1 MSDCTTRPAGFARPS
16 REAARLPLAGLLAL
30 ATAGFITIVT
40 EALPAGL
47 LPLMGRDLRVSDALV
62 GQLVTVYAAGSIV
75 AAIPLV
81 AATRGMRRRPLLL
94 AALAGFVVA
103 NTATAASP
111 YYAPVLVARCV
122 AGVSAGLLWA
132 LLAGY
137 ASRMV
142 DARQRGRA
150 IAIAMLGAPVAM
162 SVGIP
167 LGTALGAALGWRATF
182 AGVTALTLALIAW
195 VRASLPDA
203 PGRPSGERLPVA
215 RVLRM
220 PGVLPVLAVMFAYVL
235 AHNILYTYIAPF
247 LASAG
252 MGARIDATLF
262 AFGAASFAGIG
273 LTGVWIGNGLRR
285 LALASIAL
293 FALASVLLGVASGSP
308 AVVYASVAVWG
319 LTFGGAA
326 TVFQTAS
333 ANAAGEAADVAQS
346 MIVTVWNLAI
356 AAGDA
361 RAGGDGGPFRR
372 FHGERIM
379 RETNDKQ
386 QRGNVTQRHDTLAA
400 PGGNRVTQA
409 FERFAARVTQWA
421 GSPVAFGV
429 AVAITIGWLACGPL
443 VHFSDAWQL
452 VINTG
457 TTIIT
462 FLMVFLLQRNQNR
475 DSVALHLKLDE
486 LVAATKSASNRL
498 IGIEDASEDEL
509 KRLAHAYLELALRAR
524 TLRETSGEP
533 ARRDADDDSDGDG
546 DDAASEAQERP
557 TPAD

>member
-1 MSDCTTRPAGFARPS
+1 MSDCQTRAAGFATPS
-16 REAARLPLAGLLAL
+16 RTAARLPLAGLLAL

-47 LPLMGRDLRVSDALV
+47 LPLMGRGLRVSDALV
-62 GQLVTVYAAGSIV
+62 GQLVTVYAVGSIV

-81 AATRGMRRRPLLL
+81 AATRGLRRRPLLL

-103 NTATAASP
+103 NAATAASP
-111 YYAPVLVARCV
+111 YYAPVLVARFV

-132 LLAGY
+132 LLVGY

-182 AGVTALTLALIAW
+182 ACVTALTLALIAW
-195 VRASLPDA
+195 VRAGLPDA

-215 RVLRM
+215 RVLLM
-220 PGVLPVLAVMFAYVL
+220 PGVLPVLLVMFAYVL

-252 MGARIDATLF
+252 MGARIDAALF

-293 FALASVLLGVASGSP
+293 FALASVLLGVARESP

-356 AAGDA
+356 AGGGVAGGLLLERFGAGAMPWALVALLVPAWLGAWRARRHGFPAA
-361 RAGGDGGPFRR
+361 RA
-372 FHGERIM
+372 
-379 RETNDKQ
+379 
-386 QRGNVTQRHDTLAA
+386 
-400 PGGNRVTQA
+400 
-409 FERFAARVTQWA
+409 
-421 GSPVAFGV
+421 S
-429 AVAITIGWLACGPL
+429 
-443 VHFSDAWQL
+443 
-452 VINTG
+452 
-457 TTIIT
+457 
-462 FLMVFLLQRNQNR
+462 
-475 DSVALHLKLDE
+475 
-486 LVAATKSASNRL
+486 
-498 IGIEDASEDEL
+498 
-509 KRLAHAYLELALRAR
+509 
-524 TLRETSGEP
+524 
-533 ARRDADDDSDGDG
+533 
-546 DDAASEAQERP
+546 
-557 TPAD
+557 

>member
-252 MGARIDATLF
+252 MGTRIDATLF

-356 AAGDA
+356 AVGGVAGGVLLERFGAGAMPWALVALLVPAWLGAWRARRHGFPAA
-361 RAGGDGGPFRR
+361 RAP
-372 FHGERIM
+372 
-379 RETNDKQ
+379 
-386 QRGNVTQRHDTLAA
+386 
-400 PGGNRVTQA
+400 
-409 FERFAARVTQWA
+409 
-421 GSPVAFGV
+421 
-429 AVAITIGWLACGPL
+429 
-443 VHFSDAWQL
+443 
-452 VINTG
+452 
-457 TTIIT
+457 
-462 FLMVFLLQRNQNR
+462 
-475 DSVALHLKLDE
+475 
-486 LVAATKSASNRL
+486 
-498 IGIEDASEDEL
+498 
-509 KRLAHAYLELALRAR
+509 
-524 TLRETSGEP
+524 
-533 ARRDADDDSDGDG
+533 
-546 DDAASEAQERP
+546 
-557 TPAD
+557 

>member
-356 AAGDA
+356 AAGVLLERFGAGAMPWALVALLVPAWFGAWRARRHGFPAA
-361 RAGGDGGPFRR
+361 RAP
-372 FHGERIM
+372 
-379 RETNDKQ
+379 
-386 QRGNVTQRHDTLAA
+386 
-400 PGGNRVTQA
+400 
-409 FERFAARVTQWA
+409 
-421 GSPVAFGV
+421 
-429 AVAITIGWLACGPL
+429 
-443 VHFSDAWQL
+443 
-452 VINTG
+452 
-457 TTIIT
+457 
-462 FLMVFLLQRNQNR
+462 
-475 DSVALHLKLDE
+475 
-486 LVAATKSASNRL
+486 
-498 IGIEDASEDEL
+498 
-509 KRLAHAYLELALRAR
+509 
-524 TLRETSGEP
+524 
-533 ARRDADDDSDGDG
+533 
-546 DDAASEAQERP
+546 
-557 TPAD
+557 

>member
-1 MSDCTTRPAGFARPS
+1 MPVDMKKIHQFKPGEPRLLLQRATGGVERRFAAADDAARRRPARQRAGDERHAGAAAAHDRRSFLDGRGGVLGGRRGESRPS
-16 REAARLPLAGLLAL
+16 EGGRATIVAASFRGRACIPPPLASHSRAAPRGGGTAL
-30 ATAGFITIVT
+30 ATG
-40 EALPAGL
+40 
-47 LPLMGRDLRVSDALV
+47 
-62 GQLVTVYAAGSIV
+62 
-75 AAIPLV
+75 
-81 AATRGMRRRPLLL
+81 
-94 AALAGFVVA
+94 
-103 NTATAASP
+103 
-111 YYAPVLVARCV
+111 
-122 AGVSAGLLWA
+122 
-132 LLAGY
+132 
-137 ASRMV
+137 SRM
-142 DARQRGRA
+142 RGGRRA
-150 IAIAMLGAPVAM
+150 P
-162 SVGIP
+162 
-167 LGTALGAALGWRATF
+167 
-182 AGVTALTLALIAW
+182 
-195 VRASLPDA
+195 
-203 PGRPSGERLPVA
+203 
-215 RVLRM
+215 
-220 PGVLPVLAVMFAYVL
+220 
-235 AHNILYTYIAPF
+235 
-247 LASAG
+247 
-252 MGARIDATLF
+252 
-262 AFGAASFAGIG
+262 
-273 LTGVWIGNGLRR
+273 
-285 LALASIAL
+285 
-293 FALASVLLGVASGSP
+293 
-308 AVVYASVAVWG
+308 
-319 LTFGGAA
+319 
-326 TVFQTAS
+326 
-333 ANAAGEAADVAQS
+333 
-346 MIVTVWNLAI
+346 
-356 AAGDA
+356 AGDA

-386 QRGNVTQRHDTLAA
+386 QRGNVTQRHDTPAA